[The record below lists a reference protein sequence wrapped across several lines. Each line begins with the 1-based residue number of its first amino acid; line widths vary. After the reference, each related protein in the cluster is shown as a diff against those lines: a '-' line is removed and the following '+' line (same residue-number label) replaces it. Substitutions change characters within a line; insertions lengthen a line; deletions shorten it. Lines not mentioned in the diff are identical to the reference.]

1 MGQLLG
7 KLGVK
12 FRLRSAYVSVR
23 VHEVGAGMSL
33 RGWGRVRR
41 YERRKKM
48 RAPRFKR
55 GNKRRPDR
63 QECALLR
70 VGRAASKM
78 QRYGGVII
86 KENAD
91 LCERVR
97 YADRERQTDIGGGG
111 QGLQRTQTAAGC
123 F

>member
-1 MGQLLG
+1 MGQG
-7 KLGVK
+7 EEIRKK
-12 FRLRSAYVSVR
+12 
-23 VHEVGAGMSL
+23 
-33 RGWGRVRR
+33 
-41 YERRKKM
+41 KKM

-111 QGLQRTQTAAGC
+111 QGLQRAQTAAGC